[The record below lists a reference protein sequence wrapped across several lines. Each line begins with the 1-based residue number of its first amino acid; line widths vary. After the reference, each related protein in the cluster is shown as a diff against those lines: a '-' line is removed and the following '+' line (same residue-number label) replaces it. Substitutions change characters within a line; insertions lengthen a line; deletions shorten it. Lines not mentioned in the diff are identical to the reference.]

1 MGNRHTDNLIHH
13 HHHLEE
19 LDSSTDMDL
28 DPADRS
34 HHLLLVVEDPV
45 QVLARVVVAVQ
56 LVGSNTED
64 ITGSRVIQ
72 CRPLHCVRPCNLQCP
87 RQFHHTRSSSINISC
102 HRDITITAVVQE
114 QDQEDNQRH

>member
-13 HHHLEE
+13 HRRLEE

-28 DPADRS
+28 GQEDHS

-45 QVLARVVVAVQ
+45 QVLAREVVAVQ
-56 LVGSNTED
+56 LVGNNTED

-72 CRPLHCVRPCNLQCP
+72 CRLLLCVPPCNLQCP

-102 HRDITITAVVQE
+102 HRDIITTEVVQD
-114 QDQEDNQRH
+114 QDQVDNQRH